1 MNSDLCWWFLKHT
14 GTVLANG
21 YFRFKHTYLKPFPF
35 PNISKTNDIIINK
48 LVNEKMR
55 INNKKDDDI
64 NKKINECIYNMYNL
78 SKDDI
83 NVISK
88 NL

>member
-1 MNSDLCWWFLKHT
+1 
-14 GTVLANG
+14 
-21 YFRFKHTYLKPFPF
+21 
-35 PNISKTNDIIINK
+35 
-48 LVNEKMR
+48 MR

-83 NVISK
+83 NVIYK